1 MKEEEEGS
9 PQKIHLWNETKS
21 KWGKCFKKC
30 EKTEKALY
38 DVWKRWKMHYTYDRW
53 RPLDTRYSKG
63 RHQYTWRDEL
73 MAFGE
78 SMWPHMTQD
87 SNAQSLAAPMLWPSS
102 CSGQNEAVIDHSD
115 TFCSKIWSYLMSSCS
130 SENAEFGFR
139 EKCVQTIASTFTK
152 VWTWAWL
159 PHFFGLQLWGHL
171 WAAVQLL
178 LCTGP
183 NVDAAKGQSGAALAK
198 PPGTLT

>member
-102 CSGQNEAVIDHSD
+102 CSGQNEAVIMIISI
-115 TFCSKIWSYLMSSCS
+115 TKTIKRKEGLNEFIFRNVTYFC
-130 SENAEFGFR
+130 F
-139 EKCVQTIASTFTK
+139 
-152 VWTWAWL
+152 
-159 PHFFGLQLWGHL
+159 
-171 WAAVQLL
+171 
-178 LCTGP
+178 
-183 NVDAAKGQSGAALAK
+183 KG
-198 PPGTLT
+198 